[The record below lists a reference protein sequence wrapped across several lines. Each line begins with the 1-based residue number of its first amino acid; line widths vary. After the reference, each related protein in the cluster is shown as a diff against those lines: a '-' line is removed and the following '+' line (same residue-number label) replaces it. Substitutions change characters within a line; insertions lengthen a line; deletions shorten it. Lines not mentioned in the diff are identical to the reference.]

1 MSRAIGPEEMLIGVG
16 VIVLGVLTWKAAG
29 AANDA
34 AKKAAK
40 AIADT
45 AAGIVSGDNAL
56 TQGATDSNGNPV
68 DAYQGAGV
76 VGTIGAA
83 TNIASGGWFATAGE
97 WIGGKA
103 YDLTH

>member
-1 MSRAIGPEEMLIGVG
+1 MSRAIGPEEMAIGVG
-16 VIVLGVLTWKAAG
+16 VVVLGFLAWKAAG
-29 AANDA
+29 AA
-34 AKKAAK
+34 KAAAGQAVDLVGG
-40 AIADT
+40 AI
-45 AAGIVSGDNAL
+45 SGNNTV
-56 TQGATDSNGNPV
+56 TQTATDSNGQPV

-83 TNIASGGWFATAGE
+83 TNVASGGWFATAGD

>member
-16 VIVLGVLTWKAAG
+16 VIVVGFLAWKAAG
-29 AANDA
+29 AAKVAAVAAADA
-34 AKKAAK
+34 VGG
-40 AIADT
+40 AISGNNTVT
-45 AAGIVSGDNAL
+45 AN
-56 TQGATDSNGNPV
+56 ATDSNGNPV